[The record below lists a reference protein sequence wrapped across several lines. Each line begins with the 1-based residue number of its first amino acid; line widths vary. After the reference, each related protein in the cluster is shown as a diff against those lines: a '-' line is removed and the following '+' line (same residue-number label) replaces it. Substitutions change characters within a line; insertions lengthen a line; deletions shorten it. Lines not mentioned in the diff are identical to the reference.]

1 MDGTTLNPVL
11 TAIQSA
17 CSSVSSAV
25 LSIPIVGEILSQ
37 LIAAYCSITIAFMAD
52 WPLPAFGIPG

>member
-1 MDGTTLNPVL
+1 MNSTTLNPVL

-17 CSSVSSAV
+17 CTSISSSVA
-25 LSIPIVGEILSQ
+25 SIPFIGQILSQ
-37 LIAAYCSITIAFMAD
+37 LITAYCSITISFMST